1 MNLEKIGKETPTF
14 DGKNKSCSLSPI
26 QWIMFCLK
34 REGLDSIIT
43 LW

>member
-14 DGKNKSCSLSPI
+14 DGKKKSCSLSPM

-34 REGLDSIIT
+34 RKRKGLII
-43 LW
+43 